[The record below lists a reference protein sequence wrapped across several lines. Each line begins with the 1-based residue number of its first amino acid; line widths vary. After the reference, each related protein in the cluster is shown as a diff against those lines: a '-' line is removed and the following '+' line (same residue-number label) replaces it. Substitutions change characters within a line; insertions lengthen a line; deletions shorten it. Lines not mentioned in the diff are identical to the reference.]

1 MRTDYTVK
9 IPYALRLSRGR
20 FSPDVEEY
28 GRRGRLKRDDVHR
41 LGLLKEV
48 RMLFAITWTN
58 RGGASEDRDKRTLKL
73 FKNWQPPAG
82 LDFKGF
88 YDYADGNGGI
98 AIAEANSAEVI
109 LEATAPWATFLNFTV
124 RPIVPTDKSPA
135 ILEKAMAWRDSVR

>member
-1 MRTDYTVK
+1 LGRAAK
-9 IPYALRLSRGR
+9 AANQAAGALLTQE
-20 FSPDVEEY
+20 D
-28 GRRGRLKRDDVHR
+28 
-41 LGLLKEV
+41 

-58 RGGASEDRDKRTLKL
+58 RAGATEETDKRTLQL

-98 AIAEANSAEVI
+98 AIADVASAEVI
-109 LEATAPWATFLNFTV
+109 LEACTPWATFLCFNV

-135 ILEKAMAWRDSVR
+135 IMEKALAWRESVR